1 MIPTKIKAI
10 AWDIDGTLIDSEPV
24 HHKALMAVSA
34 RYGVEIAADDD
45 RFIGVAMGD
54 VWKVLAPHYP
64 PELERDI
71 WLSEIVEAYIERVAE
86 LQPIPGAP
94 EAVLALAEA
103 GLVQCAVSNSA
114 RRIVEA
120 NLKAI
125 GIDHV
130 MTLAIA
136 REDVTHGK
144 PDPEPYRLACE
155 RLRLLPTQVLAVE
168 DSVVGAQSARAA
180 GMPVLR
186 YGADF
191 TDFAAILDRVE
202 ERRLRA

>member
-1 MIPTKIKAI
+1 MIKAI

-24 HHKALMAVSA
+24 HHKALMAVSE
-34 RYGVEIAADDD
+34 RYGVNVAADDT
-45 RFIGVAMGD
+45 RFIGVAMSD
-54 VWKVLAPHYP
+54 VWTVLAPLYP
-64 PELERDI
+64 PGLRPET
-71 WLSEIVEAYIERVAE
+71 WNFEIVEAYIERTAE
-86 LQPIPGAP
+86 LQPMAGAP
-94 EAVLALAEA
+94 ETVLVLAAA
-103 GLVQCAVSNSA
+103 GLAQCAVSNSS

-125 GIDHV
+125 GLDRA
-130 MTLAIA
+130 MAFAIG
-136 REDVTHGK
+136 REDVMHGK

-155 RLRLLPTQVLAVE
+155 RLGLDASHVLAVE
-168 DSVVGAQSARAA
+168 DSVVGAASAQAA

-191 TDFAAILDRVE
+191 TDFSAILDLVE